1 MKRKQTVI
9 FLAILSLLI
18 ITGCGE
24 MQPKKSLS
32 PEQQAEYISM
42 GKKITMQSF
51 KALSSEVMQAIDAG
65 GVEHA
70 VSYCQ
75 VQANPLID
83 SLSKSYKADI
93 HRVSDKFRNPA
104 NKPDALDAKIILT
117 YRQQLEDGREL
128 QPHLEYT
135 GDKII
140 FYSPI
145 IIPNPL
151 CLQCH
156 GEAGST
162 MQQQTF
168 DYIKTR
174 YPEDMATGYKL
185 GDLRGVWKIMFNV

>member
-1 MKRKQTVI
+1 MKRNQTVF
-9 FLAILSLLI
+9 FLTILGLLL

-24 MQPKKSLS
+24 TQQKKSLS
-32 PEQQAEYISM
+32 PEQQAEYISK
-42 GKKITMQSF
+42 GKKITMMSF
-51 KALSSEVMQAIDAG
+51 KALSSEVMKAIEAG

-70 VSYCQ
+70 VAYCQ

-83 SLSKSYKADI
+83 SLSKAHQAGIS
-93 HRVSDKFRNPA
+93 RVSDKFRNPV
-104 NKPDALDAKIILT
+104 NKPGALDEKVLT
-117 YRQQLEDGREL
+117 AYRQQLDEGQEL

-135 GDKII
+135 GDTII

-145 IIPNPL
+145 LILNPI

-162 MQQQTF
+162 MGQQTF
-168 DYIKTR
+168 EYIKSR
-174 YPEDMATGYKL
+174 YPDDQATGYKL